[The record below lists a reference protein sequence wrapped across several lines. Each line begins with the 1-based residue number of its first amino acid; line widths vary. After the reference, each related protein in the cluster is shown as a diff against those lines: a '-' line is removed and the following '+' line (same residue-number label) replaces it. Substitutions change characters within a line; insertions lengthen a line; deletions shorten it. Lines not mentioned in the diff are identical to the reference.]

1 MNKPCKQPTAIILA
15 SQALESG
22 LKTIFGNRETAS
34 LMIAG
39 STLIEHILKELQD
52 LNFSQCIV
60 LAGDNARDIY
70 DLSMTSNHWGMNIE
84 VMSSP
89 LRKEEILR
97 EYKSMSEPNGL
108 LLIEANKLRSHS
120 VKQFLEVCNNTD
132 YLLYDAVNSNDKL
145 GLTYLKPSS
154 ANFIINP
161 KLVELNQVKLSPLRN
176 IQDFHQANIE
186 LIKGQFTGLDSSV
199 SYQSI
204 GNRLQHW
211 SAKVH
216 KRTRVEKLSVMI
228 DRRCRVERHVNLNSV
243 VLNRDVY
250 VDRNTTLDN
259 TIVMPDTIIPA
270 NHSISNAII
279 HGENVYRL

>member
-1 MNKPCKQPTAIILA
+1 
-15 SQALESG
+15 
-22 LKTIFGNRETAS
+22 
-34 LMIAG
+34 
-39 STLIEHILKELQD
+39 
-52 LNFSQCIV
+52 
-60 LAGDNARDIY
+60 
-70 DLSMTSNHWGMNIE
+70 MNIE

-154 ANFIINP
+154 ASFIINP

-186 LIKGQFTGLDSSV
+186 LIKGKYTGLDSSV